1 MRRIQDQKIAQ
12 EELLEQKRNADRQIQ
27 RLTEE
32 LQTFRRREDE
42 SRL

>member
-1 MRRIQDQKIAQ
+1 MRRIHDQKIAQ

-32 LQTFRRREDE
+32 VQSLRKR
-42 SRL
+42 